1 MSTVA
6 KIMNKQPKSV
16 GPGVSIVSAAK
27 KMRTERIGSLFVK
40 KGKKLVGIV
49 TDTDIVRRAVSTNKN
64 LGRMTVEKIM
74 TTPICTIEGS
84 QPVDDAQDMMGDLGV
99 RHLAVT
105 KAGEIVGVV
114 SVRDLLLYYKRYAQ
128 SKLPLEAE
136 YSEPKI
142 MQDWRMLKTASSFVL
157 GLSKSSTYPRGYAS
171 GFDSPAALLEGRF
184 EHPCRVKAA
193 RFFYSFIW

>member
-16 GPGVSIVSAAK
+16 GPGVSVVSAAK
-27 KMRTERIGSLFVK
+27 KMQTERIGSLLVK

-64 LGRMTVEKIM
+64 LGKMTVEKIM
-74 TTPICTIEGS
+74 TSPICTIEGS
-84 QPVDDAQDMMGDLGV
+84 QSVDDAQDMMGDLGI

-105 KAGEIVGVV
+105 KGGEIVGVI
-114 SVRDLLLYYKRYAQ
+114 SVRDLLLFYKRYAQ
-128 SKLPLEAE
+128 SKISQEQM

-142 MQDWRMLKTASSFVL
+142 GQD
-157 GLSKSSTYPRGYAS
+157 
-171 GFDSPAALLEGRF
+171 
-184 EHPCRVKAA
+184 
-193 RFFYSFIW
+193 

>member
-1 MSTVA
+1 MSTVS
-6 KIMNKQPKSV
+6 KIMSRQPKSV

-27 KMRTERIGSLFVK
+27 KMRTARVGSLFVK

-64 LGRMTVEKIM
+64 LGKLTVEKIM
-74 TTPICTIEGS
+74 TSPICTIEGNQS
-84 QPVDDAQDMMGDLGV
+84 VDDAQDMMGDLGV

-114 SVRDLLLYYKRYAQ
+114 SVRDVMMFYKRYAQ
-128 SKLPLEAE
+128 SKISPEQG

-142 MQDWRMLKTASSFVL
+142 SQD
-157 GLSKSSTYPRGYAS
+157 
-171 GFDSPAALLEGRF
+171 
-184 EHPCRVKAA
+184 
-193 RFFYSFIW
+193 

>member
-6 KIMNKQPKSV
+6 KIMSKQPKTV

-27 KMRTERIGSLFVK
+27 KMRTARVGSLFVK
-40 KGKKLVGIV
+40 KGKKLVGIL
-49 TDTDIVRRAVSTNKN
+49 TDTDIVRRAVSTNKP
-64 LGRMTVEKIM
+64 LGKITVEKIM

-84 QPVDDAQDMMGDLGV
+84 QSVDDAQDMMGDLGV

-114 SVRDLLLYYKRYAQ
+114 SVRDVLMFYKRYAQ
-128 SKLPLEAE
+128 SKISPEQG

-142 MQDWRMLKTASSFVL
+142 SQ
-157 GLSKSSTYPRGYAS
+157 
-171 GFDSPAALLEGRF
+171 
-184 EHPCRVKAA
+184 
-193 RFFYSFIW
+193 

>member
-27 KMRTERIGSLFVK
+27 KMQTERIGSLLVK

-64 LGRMTVEKIM
+64 LGKLTVEKIM
-74 TTPICTIEGS
+74 TSPICTIEGS
-84 QPVDDAQDMMGDLGV
+84 QSVDDAQDMMGDLGI

-105 KAGEIVGVV
+105 KGGEIVGVV
-114 SVRDLLLYYKRYAQ
+114 SVRDLLLFYKRYAQ
-128 SKLPLEAE
+128 SKIPLEAG

-142 MQDWRMLKTASSFVL
+142 MQD
-157 GLSKSSTYPRGYAS
+157 
-171 GFDSPAALLEGRF
+171 
-184 EHPCRVKAA
+184 
-193 RFFYSFIW
+193 